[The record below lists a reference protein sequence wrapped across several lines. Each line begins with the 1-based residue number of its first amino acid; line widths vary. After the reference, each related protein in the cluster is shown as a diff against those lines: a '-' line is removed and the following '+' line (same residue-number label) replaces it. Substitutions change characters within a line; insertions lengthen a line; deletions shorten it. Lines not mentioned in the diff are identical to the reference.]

1 MVTDVEV
8 IMMMAYGTII
18 QELARSLSGH
28 RIVLMGHSRQGHCYD
43 TNYNTDEGHQGAM
56 QYY

>member
-56 QYY
+56 